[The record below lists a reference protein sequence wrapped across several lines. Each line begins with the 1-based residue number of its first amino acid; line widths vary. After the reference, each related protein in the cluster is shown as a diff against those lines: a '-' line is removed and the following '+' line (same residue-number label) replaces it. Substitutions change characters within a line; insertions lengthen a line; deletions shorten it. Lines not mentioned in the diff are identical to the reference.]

1 MTGCRA
7 LWYSLDRSP
16 PRCEC
21 RSVARTRLRT
31 LRIDDAEYRWVV
43 RHRDAHRV
51 ELRVWPAD
59 PTRGVCVQ
67 VLVRFD
73 DPWLNYPELLL
84 ASPEQRVGWF
94 VFAPVTPRLVEHV
107 VHLVTA
113 SGWPLTSSM
122 PTRFA
127 LDSAQTL
134 VQLTTD

>member
-1 MTGCRA
+1 M
-7 LWYSLDRSP
+7 
-16 PRCEC
+16 
-21 RSVARTRLRT
+21 ARTRLRT
-31 LRIDDAEYRWVV
+31 LSVDDAEYRWVV

-59 PTRGVCVQ
+59 AARGVCVQ

-84 ASPEQRVGWF
+84 AAPERRGELF

-107 VHLVTA
+107 VRLVTA
-113 SGWPLTSSM
+113 SGWPLASTT

-134 VQLTTD
+134 VQLTTE